1 MLGCVRGGV
10 GGCVGRVRVWLC
22 VWCVCV
28 SVVADVFVVNR
39 YWGIG
44 IG

>member
-1 MLGCVRGGV
+1 MGAWGV
-10 GGCVGRVRVWLC
+10 GGCVGVYGGVWLC

-28 SVVADVFVVNR
+28 VVPVVFVVNR

-44 IG
+44 IGC